1 MATNESSTTN
11 FESSEGSIDN
21 TIETSESQEQ
31 YSPEMLP
38 NSDMVNQPGDS
49 HDDQEQNPSGKRSEA
64 GLSGNEMDKIF
75 NLLTS
80 MREDMGAS
88 FEENSKKLEENKKE
102 MNEKLEKL
110 SSNVEQLERR
120 FEKKMEEKTKEICG
134 EIAIKITAVE
144 KNVERIDK
152 RLSTEIASVRK
163 ELSEKSGGMD
173 NAAFKRFE
181 EQLAEFYREKERMRT
196 EFEKART
203 QPIIVNT
210 SCRGSDE
217 VPKFEKYLENPMQ
230 FLIKLK
236 EYLRR
241 SGKIN
246 WSEQSSIIE
255 KSFDSQHSAWWMIIQ
270 ASIDSLEQFE
280 ERFTNKFWSQLTQD
294 SVRERLRTGKFIRG
308 RKLNASEYFIKQML
322 IARNLTPALSDEE
335 IIIKLVKHYGT
346 GLETARFNRNVKTV
360 PEMEKLLEEWSLQNI
375 DVEKNELR
383 EKREQKE
390 KNVWVQREE
399 RKSPQMKRREQEI
412 GNGQQR
418 RDNNLTFNGH
428 KEREGFI
435 RDGKWNSDQNA
446 NWQNTNSSPNV
457 NWRRRDANQPRSQ
470 QSPAGEKEEKQC
482 QRFEERNPQIKRTG
496 YGDDN
501 FGSRGAINHDN
512 YSQRSNADDNG
523 NTFQRNKNWK
533 RGQNDYRERGS
544 FSDDNWRRGEQ

>member
-1 MATNESSTTN
+1 MSGYFLRNRVVNTLQSDTMATNESTTTN
-11 FESSEGSIDN
+11 FESSEGSTDN

-38 NSDMVNQPGDS
+38 NSDALNQPGDS
-49 HDDQEQNPSGKRSEA
+49 HDDQEQIPSEKSCKV

-88 FEENSKKLEENKKE
+88 FEESRTSMSKQFEENSKKLEENSKKLEENKKE

-173 NAAFKRFE
+173 SAAFKRFE
-181 EQLAEFYREKERMRT
+181 EQLAEFHREKERMKT

-210 SCRGSDE
+210 SCRGLDE

-241 SGKIN
+241 SGKSN

-280 ERFTNKFWSQLTQD
+280 ERFTNKFWSQLIQD

-418 RDNNLTFNGH
+418 RDNNLTFNDH
-428 KEREGFI
+428 KGREGFI
-435 RDGKWNSDQNA
+435 REGKWNSDQNA
-446 NWQNTNSSPNV
+446 NWQNTNSSTNV
-457 NWRRRDANQPRSQ
+457 NWRRRDVNQPQPRSQ
-470 QSPAGEKEEKQC
+470 PSPTGEKGEKRYHKHDNAIEELHEGKQS
-482 QRFEERNPQIKRTG
+482 QQFEERNPQIKRAQ
-496 YGDDN
+496 YG
-501 FGSRGAINHDN
+501 
-512 YSQRSNADDNG
+512 
-523 NTFQRNKNWK
+523 TT
-533 RGQNDYRERGS
+533 
-544 FSDDNWRRGEQ
+544 